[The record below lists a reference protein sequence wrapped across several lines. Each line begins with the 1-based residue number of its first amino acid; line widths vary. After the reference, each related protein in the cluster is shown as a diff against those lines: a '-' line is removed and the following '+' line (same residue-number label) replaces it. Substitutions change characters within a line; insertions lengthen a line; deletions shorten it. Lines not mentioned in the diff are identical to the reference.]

1 MYPIKR
7 SSGVLMSIS
16 ALPSKYGVGVFGR
29 EAVEF
34 ARLIADMGFT
44 YWQVLPFTP
53 LDYANSPYGSDSAF
67 AGNELYI
74 NPELMAEEGYITAEE
89 AKSAEYSGSPY
100 VADYAFSCCKHEK
113 LFSLAFSRLT
123 DDMKKKIDDF
133 IIEKNL
139 LSHCLYRAHKALN
152 DGRPFWEWETG
163 LSYSDALAAY
173 ETYTSVKEMVRLHGF
188 IQYLF
193 YTQWEKTKAE
203 INALGIKIIGDMPI
217 YVSRDSADVWASPEL
232 FAVDPETYAP
242 AFVAGCPP
250 DYFSED
256 GQYWGNPL
264 YNWKNHKAQGFE
276 WWIARIKRSFEL
288 YDMLRIDHFRAFASY
303 WAIPGNAKSAKAGK
317 WVKGPGMSI
326 FKAVKAALGDVP
338 IIAED
343 LGEFGNDVVKLLKD
357 SGFPGMRIIQFG
369 FVPNDDSTHLPHNYP
384 ENCIA
389 YTGTHDNNTLLG
401 WLWEASDEE
410 RAFALDYCSFSE
422 GDWGLGG
429 YNAPACRKMIETVWR
444 SNASLAVIPFQD
456 MCGFGS
462 DARMNVPGD
471 DSGKWRFRTTF
482 ETCNN
487 IDSGYFKK
495 INSVFRRK

>member
-1 MYPIKR
+1 MSNIKR
-7 SSGVLMSIS
+7 SSGVLMSVS
-16 ALPSKYGVGVFGR
+16 AIPSKYGVGVFGR

-34 ARLIADMGFT
+34 AKRIADMGFT

-74 NPELMAEEGYITAEE
+74 SPALMAEDGFITAEE
-89 AKSAEYSGSPY
+89 AKKAEYGGSPY
-100 VADYAFSCCKHEK
+100 VADYPFSRKKHEE
-113 LFSLAFSRLT
+113 LFRAAFSRL
-123 DDMKKKIDDF
+123 DEKKREEVSEF
-133 IIEKNL
+133 VRERGLFNH
-139 LSHCLYRAHKALN
+139 SLYRALKEYN
-152 DGRPFWEWETG
+152 GNKKFWEWERG
-163 LSYSDALAAY
+163 ARYKDALLMASELDNEILY
-173 ETYTSVKEMVRLHGF
+173 HGF

-193 YTQWEKTKAE
+193 YTQWERTKSE
-203 INALGIKIIGDMPI
+203 INALGVKIIGDMPI
-217 YVSRDSADVWASPEL
+217 YVSRDSADVWANPEL
-232 FAVDPETYAP
+232 FDIDPETFNP

-256 GQYWGNPL
+256 GQLWGNPL
-264 YNWKNHKAQGFE
+264 YNWKYHKSQGFA
-276 WWIARIKRSFEL
+276 WWISRIKRSFEL

-303 WAIPGNAKSAKAGK
+303 WAIPGNAKTAKAGK
-317 WVKGPGMSI
+317 WVKGPGMAI
-326 FKAVKAALGDVP
+326 FKAVKAELGDVP

-369 FVPNDDSTHLPHNYP
+369 FEPDDNSTHLPHNYP

-401 WLWEASDEE
+401 WLWEATPEQ

-422 GDWGLGG
+422 GDWGKGG
-429 YNAPACRKMIETVWR
+429 YDAPACRKIIETVWR

-462 DARMNVPGD
+462 DARMNIPGD
-471 DSGKWRFRTTF
+471 DSGKWRFRTTV
-482 ETCNN
+482 ETCDG
-487 IDSGYFKK
+487 IDAVYFAKL
-495 INSVFRRK
+495 NRVYRRK

>member
-1 MYPIKR
+1 MSAIKR

-16 ALPSKYGVGVFGR
+16 AIPSKYGVGVFGK
-29 EAVEF
+29 ESVEF
-34 ARLIADMGFT
+34 AKRIADMGFT

-74 NPELMAEEGYITAEE
+74 NPELMVEDGYITAEE
-89 AKSAEYSGSPY
+89 AKNAEYDRSPY
-100 VADYAFSCCKHEK
+100 VADYAFSRTKHYK
-113 LFSLAFSRLT
+113 LFSLAYSRLT
-123 DDMKKKIDDF
+123 DDMKKTVDEF
-133 IIEKNL
+133 IEEKNL
-139 LSHCLYRAHKALN
+139 LSHCLFRAFQTRN
-152 DGRPFWEWETG
+152 DGRPFWEWEVG
-163 LSYSDALAAY
+163 MCYSDALDALGIAPIL
-173 ETYTSVKEMVRLHGF
+173 KEEVRFHGF

-193 YTQWEKTKAE
+193 YSQWEKTKAE

-217 YVSRDSADVWASPEL
+217 YVSRDSVDVWASPEL
-232 FAVDPETYAP
+232 FDIDPETFNP

-256 GQYWGNPL
+256 GQLWGNPL
-264 YNWKNHKAQGFE
+264 YNWKYHKSQNYA
-276 WWIARIKRSFEL
+276 WWISRIKRSFEL
-288 YDMLRIDHFRAFASY
+288 YDMLRNDHFRAFASY
-303 WAIPGNAKSAKAGK
+303 WAIPGKAKTAKEGK

-326 FKAVKAALGDVP
+326 FKAVKNELGDVP

-369 FVPNDDSTHLPHNYP
+369 FEPNDDSTHLPHNYP

-401 WLWEASDEE
+401 WLWEATEE
-410 RAFALDYCSFSE
+410 QRAFALDYCSFSE
-422 GDWGLGG
+422 GDWGEGG
-429 YNAPACRKMIETVWR
+429 YNAPACRKIIETVWR
-444 SNASLAVIPFQD
+444 SNATLAVIPFQD

-462 DARMNVPGD
+462 DARMNIPGD
-471 DSGKWRFRTTF
+471 DSGKWKFRTTW
-482 ETCNN
+482 ETCDG
-487 IDSGYFKK
+487 IDSAYFTKLNR
-495 INSVFRRK
+495 IYRRK

>member
-1 MYPIKR
+1 MSKFTR

-16 ALPSKYGVGVFGR
+16 SLPSKYGVGVFGR
-29 EAVEF
+29 EAVDF
-34 ARLIADMGFT
+34 AKLIADMGFT

-74 NPELMAEEGYITAEE
+74 SPALMAEDGYITAEE
-89 AKSAEYSGSPY
+89 AKEAEYDRNPY
-100 VADYAFSCCKHEK
+100 SADYVFSCCKHDK
-113 LFSLAFSRLT
+113 LFSLAYSRLSE
-123 DDMKKKIDDF
+123 DMKNKIDNF
-133 IIEKNL
+133 IAEKDL
-139 LSHCLYRAHKALN
+139 LAHCLYRAHKTLN
-152 DGRPFWEWETG
+152 DGQPFWKWEKG
-163 LSYSDALAAY
+163 SRYSDALDAY
-173 ETYTSVKEMVRLHGF
+173 NTYASVKEMVRFNGF

-193 YTQWEKTKAE
+193 YTQWEKTKAQ
-203 INALGIKIIGDMPI
+203 INELGIKIIGDMPI

-232 FAVDPETYAP
+232 FDVDPKTFNP

-256 GQYWGNPL
+256 GQFWGNPL
-264 YNWKNHKAQGFE
+264 YNWKNHKAQGYE

-303 WAIPGNAKSAKAGK
+303 WAIPANAKTAKAGK
-317 WVKGPGMSI
+317 WKKGPGMSL
-326 FKAVKAALGDVP
+326 FKAVKSALGDVP

-343 LGEFGNDVVKLLKD
+343 LGEFGEDVVKLLKD

-369 FVPNDDSTHLPHNYP
+369 FVPEDNSTHLPHNYP

-410 RAFALDYCSFSE
+410 RAFALDYCSFGE

-429 YNAPACRKMIETVWR
+429 YNAPACRNIIEAVWR
-444 SNASLAVIPFQD
+444 SNAILAVIPFQD

-471 DSGKWRFRTTF
+471 DSGKWKFRTTR
-482 ETCNN
+482 ETCNS
-487 IDSGYFKK
+487 IDADYFRK
-495 INSVFRRK
+495 INRIFKRK

>member
-1 MYPIKR
+1 MSNIKR

-16 ALPSKYGVGVFGR
+16 AIPSKYGVGVFGR
-29 EAVEF
+29 EAVAF
-34 ARLIADMGFT
+34 AKRIADMGFT

-74 NPELMAEEGYITAEE
+74 SPSLMAEDGFITAEE
-89 AKSAEYSGSPY
+89 AKKAEYVGSPY
-100 VADYAFSCCKHEK
+100 VADYPFSREKHEE
-113 LFSLAFSRLT
+113 LFELAYSRLSA
-123 DDMKKKIDDF
+123 DMKKTVDDF
-133 IIEKNL
+133 VEEKNL
-139 LSHCLYRAHKALN
+139 LSHCLFRALKEIN
-152 DGRPFWEWETG
+152 EGKPFWKWEKG
-163 LSYSDALAAY
+163 LRYSDALEIY
-173 ETYTSVKEMVRLHGF
+173 PTIIDKVRYHGF

-193 YTQWEKTKAE
+193 YTQWERTKSE
-203 INALGIKIIGDMPI
+203 INALGVKIIGDMPI
-217 YVSRDSADVWASPEL
+217 YVSRDSADVWANPEL
-232 FAVDPETYAP
+232 FDIDPETFNP

-256 GQYWGNPL
+256 GQLWGNPL
-264 YNWKNHKAQGFE
+264 YNWKYHKSQNYA
-276 WWIARIKRSFEL
+276 WWISRIKRSFEL

-303 WAIPGNAKSAKAGK
+303 WAIPGNAKTAKAGK

-326 FKAVKAALGDVP
+326 FKAVKSALGEIP

-369 FVPNDDSTHLPHNYP
+369 FEPNEDSTHLPHNYP

-401 WLWEASDEE
+401 WLWEATPEQ

-422 GDWGLGG
+422 GDWGKGG
-429 YNAPACRKMIETVWR
+429 YDAPACRKIIETVWR
-444 SNASLAVIPFQD
+444 SNAALAVIPFQD

-462 DARMNVPGD
+462 DARMNIPGD
-471 DSGKWRFRTTF
+471 DSGKWKFRTTV
-482 ETCNN
+482 ETCDG
-487 IDSGYFKK
+487 IDIEYFKK
-495 INSVFRRK
+495 LNRIYRRK